1 MTWFF
6 AFLIVVVMGVVA
18 VVASGRG
25 GSMAETYDDRPDS
38 RVQADGPLTAADL
51 RSARFSTAFRGYRMS
66 EVDSLL
72 DRLAAEMTP
81 VPMAGPA
88 DTETVPD
95 DTEPPGAERPEE
107 PRPDDTADP
116 ADTAAAPAQTE
127 ATDAPLPD
135 EPRHR
140 DSLLPD
146 DGRR

>member
-6 AFLIVVVMGVVA
+6 AFLIVAVMGVVA

-51 RSARFSTAFRGYRMS
+51 RAVRFSTAFRGYRMS

-81 VPMAGPA
+81 RPA
-88 DTETVPD
+88 AKPD
-95 DTEPPGAERPEE
+95 EG
-107 PRPDDTADP
+107 
-116 ADTAAAPAQTE
+116 AAPADGEAPAAGAAPAAGRPVEQRAVE
-127 ATDAPLPD
+127 PGATD
-135 EPRHR
+135 
-140 DSLLPD
+140 
-146 DGRR
+146 DGMR